1 MQNRVTVAKQ
11 LEDDVFGFCKVA
23 KKDKKPFEPGWS
35 KKPYK
40 WNDPNLQKWL
50 DAGGNY
56 GVLGGH
62 GDLRVFDADEL
73 DRLEEL
79 EIISQMPET
88 FTVRTPGRGGMHF
101 YYICPGLGKKMALY
115 DPEKTFTDETG
126 KEKYV
131 HVADLSS
138 DGMQTV
144 GPNSV
149 RYFPGEEEEYR
160 SYQVINNIPIAHI
173 TKEQLMEAIKVLRTS
188 QKVEKVQGI
197 EEPKDQQAGY
207 NRWAETLKVEDVLLP
222 DNITKDDREDSG
234 EIQGSHPIHGSEGG
248 HNFAINV
255 KKNTWVCYRC
265 TPPEGKGKKNCG
277 GGPWELLGVREGIID
292 CDDCYSGW
300 RRDQPEKWAAI
311 LKRAK
316 DLGMA
321 VPRLPDGDSMSEY
334 RRDIIRYCVEVI
346 MGSEF
351 VKTPE
356 SGEIYIYESGAYRPG
371 GEAKLAALIEQL
383 GDGQTTNTVVAEVL
397 GRIRRLTGCDFLDFD
412 SDPYRLCVKN
422 GILNLQTGQMEPH
435 SPDFLTVIQLPVEFK
450 PGADCPKIKEFM
462 TQVVREKDLPLME
475 EMAGYSLLRDYPFHK
490 AFLLLGEGRNGKST
504 WVNLLL
510 NLVGLNNCCSVAL
523 QHLGRRF
530 KKAEMKGKLINF
542 YTDLPEIT
550 MAVTDEFKIVTSGD
564 PISIERK
571 YFDPETVRLTAKHIY
586 SANALPKSM
595 DESYGFFSRLIM
607 IDFPNRFVEG
617 VNMDPHLMEKLTT
630 PEELSGLLNLAI
642 SGLRR
647 LQKAGRFS
655 YSKNVEEVAA
665 EYKMKSS
672 PVFTI
677 ADFMTAATLKDS
689 KEAALK
695 DDLYLAYKGWCL
707 ETGEEEI
714 IHSKDEL
721 CRVIYKGYAVT
732 ETQITVGENKR
743 KRALRGIC
751 LSEEGNR
758 LADLG
763 MSITPIPELS
773 GQTKVL
779 A

>member
-1 MQNRVTVAKQ
+1 MPGIVTIAPQLQNDSFR
-11 LEDDVFGFCKVA
+11 FCKVQ
-23 KKDKKPFEPGWS
+23 KKDKKPFESGWA
-35 KKPYK
+35 KKGYK
-40 WNDPNLQKWL
+40 WNDPALQAWIQSE
-50 DAGGNY
+50 GNY
-56 GVLGGH
+56 GVIGGH

-73 DRLEEL
+73 TRLEEL
-79 EIISQMPET
+79 GIISQLPDT
-88 FTVRTPGRGGMHF
+88 FTVQTPGRNGMHF
-101 YYICPGLGKKMALY
+101 YYICPGLGKKMPLY

-149 RYFPGEEEEYR
+149 RYFPGEEEYR
-160 SYQVINNIPIAHI
+160 SYQIINNIPIAHI
-173 TKEQLMEAIKVLRTS
+173 TKEQLMEAIKDLKTS
-188 QKVEKVQGI
+188 QKVEKEKAQDK
-197 EEPKDQQAGY
+197 EEPKDQHAGY
-207 NRWAETLKVEDVLLP
+207 NRWSDTLNVEDVLMP
-222 DNITKDDREDSG
+222 ENITKDDREGSG

-265 TPPEGKGKKNCG
+265 TPPDGKGKKNCG
-277 GGPWELLGVREGIID
+277 GGPWELFGVREGIIE

-316 DLGMA
+316 DLGLA
-321 VPRLPDGDSMSEY
+321 VPRLPDGESTGEI
-334 RRDIIRYCVEVI
+334 RRDLIRYAVEVI
-346 MGSEF
+346 MGSEY

-356 SGEIYIYESGAYRPG
+356 SGEIYIYEEGAYRPG
-371 GEAKLAALIEQL
+371 GEAKLAALIERL
-383 GDGQTTNTVVAEVL
+383 GAGQTTNNVVAEVL
-397 GRIRRLTGCDFLDFD
+397 GRIRRLTGCNFLDFD
-412 SDPYRLCVKN
+412 TDPYRLSVKN
-422 GILNLQTGQMEPH
+422 GILNLKTGQLEPH
-435 SPDFLTVIQLPVEFK
+435 DPGFLTVIQIPVDFNPK
-450 PGADCPKIKEFM
+450 ADCPATKQFLG
-462 TQVVREKDLPLME
+462 QVVKEKDLPLME
-475 EMAGYSLLRDYPFHK
+475 EMAGYCLLRDYPFHK

-510 NLVGLNNCCSVAL
+510 KLVGMNNSCSVAL

-550 MAVTDEFKIVTSGD
+550 MALTDDFKIVTSGD
-564 PISIERK
+564 PVSIERK
-571 YFDPETVRLTAKHIY
+571 YYDSETVRLTAKHIY
-586 SANALPKSM
+586 SANALPKTM
-595 DESYGFFSRLIM
+595 DDSYGFFSRLIM
-607 IDFPNRFVEG
+607 IDFPNRFEG
-617 VNMDPHLMEKLTT
+617 DNADPFLMQKLST

-647 LQKAGRFS
+647 LLKAGKFS

-672 PVFTI
+672 PVITI
-677 ADFMTAATLKDS
+677 ADFMAGATLKNS
-689 KEAALK
+689 KETALK

-707 ETGEEEI
+707 EAGEEEI

-721 CRVIYKGYAVT
+721 CRVIYQGYAVT
-732 ETQITVGENKR
+732 DTQM
-743 KRALRGIC
+743 
-751 LSEEGNR
+751 S
-758 LADLG
+758 LA
-763 MSITPIPELS
+763 
-773 GQTKVL
+773 V
-779 A
+779 